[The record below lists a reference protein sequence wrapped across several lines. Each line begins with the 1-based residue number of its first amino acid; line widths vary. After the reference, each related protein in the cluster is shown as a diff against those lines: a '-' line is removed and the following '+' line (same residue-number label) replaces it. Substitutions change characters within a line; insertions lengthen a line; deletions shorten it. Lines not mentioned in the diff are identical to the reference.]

1 MIIKI
6 LGTGCKKCKML
17 EENARQ
23 AVAELGVEAT
33 IEKVTSLSDISNY
46 VMFTP
51 ALVIDEAVK
60 AEGKLVTVEEIKG
73 FITSDSK

>member
-17 EENARQ
+17 EENARK
-23 AVAELGVEAT
+23 AVAEIGVDASVV
-33 IEKVTSLSDISNY
+33 KVTNLNDISNY

-51 ALVIDEAVK
+51 SLVIDEEVRV
-60 AEGKLVTVEEIKG
+60 EGKVATVEEIKG
-73 FITSDSK
+73 FIERA

>member
-23 AVAELGVEAT
+23 AVAELGISAEVV
-33 IEKVTSLSDISNY
+33 KVTSLADISNY

-51 ALVIDEAVK
+51 ALVVDEEVK
-60 AEGKLVTVEEIKG
+60 AEGKLATVEEIK
-73 FITSDSK
+73 KYLQQ

>member
-17 EENARQ
+17 EENARK
-23 AVAELGVEAT
+23 AVAEAGVEAT
-33 IEKVTSLSDISNY
+33 IEKVTSLADISNY

-51 ALVIDEAVK
+51 SLVIDEEVK
-60 AEGKLVTVEEIKG
+60 VEGKLATVAEIKG
-73 FITSDSK
+73 FIVSRS

>member
-23 AVAELGVEAT
+23 AVAELGISAEVV
-33 IEKVTSLSDISNY
+33 KVTSLADIANY

-51 ALVIDEAVK
+51 ALVVDEEVK
-60 AEGKLVTVEEIKG
+60 AEGKLATVEEIK
-73 FITSDSK
+73 KYLQQ

>member
-23 AVAELGVEAT
+23 AVAELGVSAE
-33 IEKVTSLSDISNY
+33 IVKVTNLADISNY

-51 ALVIDEAVK
+51 SLVVDEEVK
-60 AEGKLVTVEEIKG
+60 VEGKLATVEEIKG
-73 FITSDSK
+73 YLQK

>member
-23 AVAELGVEAT
+23 AVAELGVEAA

-51 ALVIDEAVK
+51 ALVIDEVVR
-60 AEGKLVTVEEIKG
+60 AEGKLVTVEDIKK
-73 FITSDSK
+73 FISESA